1 MNEYSSG
8 PMIVM
13 EVCGPDAVPRL
24 RALAGPREPEV
35 ARRIRPACVR
45 ARFGVTGAR
54 PGVHVTDLQ
63 EDGPLESENVFYV
76 MDAAPRA

>member
-1 MNEYSSG
+1 MV
-8 PMIVM
+8 VM

-35 ARRIRPACVR
+35 ARRIRPACAR
-45 ARFGVTGAR
+45 AKFGLTGAR

-63 EDGPLESENVFYV
+63 EDGPLEAEYVFIT
-76 MDAAPRA
+76 MEDRA